1 VLLRGRGD
9 RKEGGGEERRER
21 REMGAKVSF
30 ATSKILRQEA
40 DIRKNFAYPL
50 RLFAAI
56 AKSQWGWAS
65 WVMSP
70 DFSH

>member
-1 VLLRGRGD
+1 MGS
-9 RKEGGGEERRER
+9 EGEREVGGKRRVGTKTICSPR
-21 REMGAKVSF
+21 V
-30 ATSKILRQEA
+30 
-40 DIRKNFAYPL
+40 
-50 RLFAAI
+50 